1 MAKKQ
6 DKSKAKTNTPK
17 KNNKG
22 KASAGKVL
30 KVERSTPQADKL
42 KMSKAKPKPSHFN
55 AVKEGADFKQIV
67 RIANRDVPG
76 YMSIAD
82 GLNLIYGVGKR
93 TSKIVEDLFIKKYKK
108 DISKV
113 GHLSEEDILNI
124 EDMIINLDKHV
135 PAWLLNRPRERSGN
149 QAQYIMADLKLTE
162 RKELQ
167 RLGKIKSYRGLRLQ
181 WGLRVRGQKTK
192 STGRKHGTIGVNKK
206 K

>member
-6 DKSKAKTNTPK
+6 DKKSQENTPK
-17 KNNKG
+17 QNKG

-30 KVERSTPQADKL
+30 KVEKSTPQTDKL

-55 AVKEGADFKQIV
+55 AAKEGADFKQIV
-67 RIANRDVPG
+67 RISNRDVPG
-76 YMSIAD
+76 YMTIAD
-82 GLNLIYGVGKR
+82 GLTLVYGIGKR
-93 TSKIVEDLFIKKYKK
+93 SSKIIEEIFFEKSGKVIT
-108 DISKV
+108 KV
-113 GHLSEEDILNI
+113 GHLSDEDVLKIEDII
-124 EDMIINLDKHV
+124 VNLDKYV
-135 PAWLLNRPRERSGN
+135 PAWLLNRPKERDGG
-149 QAQYIMADLKLTE
+149 QAQYIMADLKLVE

-192 STGRKHGTIGVNKK
+192 STGRRHGTIGVNKK

>member
-6 DKSKAKTNTPK
+6 DKKPQANAPK
-17 KNNKG
+17 QNKG
-22 KASAGKVL
+22 KASAGKVV
-30 KVERSTPQADKL
+30 KVERSTPQTDKL

-55 AVKEGADFKQIV
+55 VSKEGADFKQIV

-76 YMSIAD
+76 YMTIAD
-82 GLNLIYGVGKR
+82 GLTLIYGVGKR
-93 TSKIVEDLFIKKYKK
+93 TSKVVEDIFFKQSGKTIT
-108 DISKV
+108 KV
-113 GHLSEEDILNI
+113 GHLSDEDILKI
-124 EDMIINLDKHV
+124 EDIIVNLDKHV
-135 PAWLLNRPRERSGN
+135 PAWLLNRPKEREGN
-149 QAQYIMADLKLTE
+149 QAQYIMADLKLVE

-192 STGRKHGTIGVNKK
+192 SSGRRHGTIGVNKK